1 MGIIVSPALD
11 ATVVQDGARVFRAAR
26 EVAGDVI
33 RLVDEGVFEKGVAH
47 PFRKNMASV
56 HILREPRLLFA
67 GPELVHMVRSPAPD
81 AAVGEDDARVIL
93 ARAHEVAGVPGFPDD
108 GAIDGVAVEEPVRDG
123 AVARCGRTGE
133 RRDGG
138 RMRGGGGGGRD
149 THLKMMTS
157 FINSPLYK
165 QGRS

>member
-11 ATVVQDGARVFRAAR
+11 ATVVQDGARVFTAAR

-33 RLVDEGVFEKGVAH
+33 RFVDEGVFDVAH
-47 PFRKNMASV
+47 PFRKNIASV
-56 HILREPRLLFA
+56 HILREVRLLFA
-67 GPELVHMVRSPAPD
+67 GPELVPIIRSPAPD
-81 AAVGEDDARVIL
+81 AAVGEDDARVML
-93 ARAHEVAGVPGFPDD
+93 ARAHEVAGVPGVDDD

-138 RMRGGGGGGRD
+138 RRRGGGR
-149 THLKMMTS
+149 
-157 FINSPLYK
+157 
-165 QGRS
+165 RR